1 MNTESDLVHDLLVG
15 DPKAWDQLVR
25 RHSQLVWVVARSHRL
40 DRTDA
45 ADAVQNTWTAL
56 AEHLPRLTTPDRLR
70 AWLVTT
76 ARRES
81 LRILERR
88 SQERPAPCPG
98 ETALVHGPEPRVLG
112 TARDRAVKLAFDRLP
127 DRCRTLLALHAN
139 APELT
144 YAQLAAALEMNTTS
158 VGRTKSRCLD
168 HLRRLL
174 AQLDLAEPA

>member
-1 MNTESDLVHDLLVG
+1 MATEGDLVPGLLAG
-15 DPKAWDQLVR
+15 DVNAWHELVR
-25 RHSQLVWVVARSHRL
+25 RHSPLVWVVARSHRL
-40 DRTDA
+40 DRADA

-81 LRILERR
+81 LRIQQRR
-88 SQERPAPCPG
+88 VQERPASCFD
-98 ETALVHGPEPRVLG
+98 ESALVHEPEPRVLR

-144 YAQLAAALEMNTTS
+144 YAQLAAALEMNPTS

-174 AQLDLAEPA
+174 DRIDLAEPA